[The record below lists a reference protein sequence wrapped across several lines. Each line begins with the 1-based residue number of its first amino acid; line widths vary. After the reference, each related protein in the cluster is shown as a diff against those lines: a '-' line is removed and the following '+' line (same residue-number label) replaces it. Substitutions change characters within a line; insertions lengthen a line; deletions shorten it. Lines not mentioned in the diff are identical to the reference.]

1 MEPCIFERDYYA
13 EMMDEMNT
21 PLDPI
26 EEADPGPMTEALHRK
41 QVENHGCCA
50 SKGGARCGFARQTKP
65 NSKQSKERK

>member
-26 EEADPGPMTEALHRK
+26 EEADPGPMTEGLHRK
-41 QVENHGCCA
+41 QVENFGCCDA
-50 SKGGARCGFARQTKP
+50 KGGARCGHRRGT